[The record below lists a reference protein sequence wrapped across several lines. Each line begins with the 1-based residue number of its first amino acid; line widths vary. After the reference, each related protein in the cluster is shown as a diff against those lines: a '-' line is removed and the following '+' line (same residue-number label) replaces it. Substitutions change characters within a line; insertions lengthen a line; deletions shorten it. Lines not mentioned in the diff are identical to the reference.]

1 MTYQPSSKL
10 LTTIAL
16 AATAMVAVFA
26 MTTLAGTSSKNILNQ
41 GQMKKVKVS
50 VYWDSAC
57 TNATTSIDWGTLTPG
72 TANSKTFYVRNEG
85 NMPLMLSI
93 TILNWNPSNA
103 SNCLSLTWDLQG
115 QTINSASTK
124 TATLTLTATADA
136 TDIASFSFDVTIAGT
151 GQ

>member
-1 MTYQPSSKL
+1 
-10 LTTIAL
+10 
-16 AATAMVAVFA
+16 MVAVFA
-26 MTTLAGTSSKNILNQ
+26 MTALAGPSSKNIRNQ
-41 GQMKKVKVS
+41 GQMKKVNVS

-85 NMPLMLSI
+85 NTPLVLSM
-93 TILNWNPSNA
+93 TILNWNPNNA
-103 SNCLSLTWDLQG
+103 SNCLSLTWNLQG

-124 TATLTLTATADA
+124 TATLTLTATAD
-136 TDIASFSFDVTIAGT
+136 TTGIASFSFDVTIAGT